1 MEAMLPFGVAAVIE
15 FQTDSKARVLQ
26 DVRSIIKRAGGTVT
40 PTSFMFEKKGRI
52 WFEKKDAL
60 GIDDVLDEA
69 IEAGAV
75 DVETEDGQLIVDTDP
90 KDVTSLAQK
99 LCEKFGLALE
109 KSEILYDPKE
119 DSMIEL
125 QDDQIAVL
133 ETIVGSIEDD
143 PGLQNIYLNVA
154 A

>member
-1 MEAMLPFGVAAVIE
+1 MLPHGVAAVIE
-15 FQTDSKARVLQ
+15 YQTDSKARVLQ

-40 PTSFMFEKKGRI
+40 PTSFLFEKKGRI
-52 WFEKKDAL
+52 WFEKKDDL
-60 GIDDVLDEA
+60 GVDDVLDDA

-75 DVETEDGQLIVDTDP
+75 DVESEDGQLIVDTDP
-90 KDVTSLAQK
+90 KDVTSLAQR
-99 LCEKFGLALE
+99 LCEKFGLTLE

-125 QDDQIAVL
+125 KDDQSAEL
-133 ETIVGSIEDD
+133 EIIVGSIEDD
-143 PGLQNIYLNVA
+143 PGLQNIYMNVA